1 MLIALDAKSC
11 VTNTVFAAA
20 TVTNGPVCKYPE
32 EFEESNVNILD
43 YSSIQTTQPPQ
54 RESKPKASF
63 SLNRTNGAA
72 VDLN

>member
-1 MLIALDAKSC
+1 MSFRVKQPAQPKPT
-11 VTNTVFAAA
+11 TNTNDASKSALMSFLDDS
-20 TVTNGPVCKYPE
+20 K
-32 EFEESNVNILD
+32 SNVNILD
-43 YSSIQTTQPPQ
+43 YSSIQSTQPPQ